1 MEITTLL
8 KANIRHKKGAF
19 ISVLI
24 LAFLIVTT
32 AAASFGARNNFET
45 ALHRAQNESDCPN
58 ITAMIAEKELTD
70 ELLSSVENSELVE
83 RVKVYDSI
91 DRSGDIICGN
101 KRDGNSWFF
110 QKLRDGIKLV
120 NKDFDGFEDTVPKLS
135 AGEIYLTT
143 GLQSKFECNIGDTVR
158 AEFSDGE
165 HQFKIKGFV
174 QEPVN
179 GAMMIGWKQ
188 VFISDEDFDSLKQ
201 QVSPYETDTRTSFF
215 KIVNIYKADKD
226 LNDAKF
232 GRQLNLET
240 GIISKSSGSLTL
252 AQSENYTGLLLRI
265 ILYVFIGF
273 VLILFIIVLVVI
285 FHSIKTEIEIDFV
298 NLGILKSQ
306 GFTNS
311 ALTKVIMLRYALA
324 ELIGAAL
331 GVLVSFPLERLLS
344 SVFKGIT
351 GIIPDKSLAVIET
364 SLLVLGMLA
373 LSALIIFISTRKLA
387 RISPVRAVSGG
398 KNEVYF
404 SSRLN
409 AQISGRALGA
419 SIAYRGFSS
428 AVKRYLGILIIAVI
442 LTFFTVTV
450 NIMAAM
456 VSSRK
461 AIEAMGATFY
471 DIGIELQTDASAEH
485 IEEYEELI
493 EKYSPIE
500 QKEYGNYQ
508 YISLNG
514 ENIYCEFIVQ
524 SDTFSMIKG
533 RAPTVD
539 NEIVITQAVSDA
551 LELSIGDEVTVE
563 GRKQKA
569 QFIVSGIMQSMN
581 DAGHAMGMSFDG
593 AKRLGA
599 KRVSYLSFVL
609 EDTSKIDE
617 IAAEL
622 NEKYSGIEANAY
634 DFEKEM
640 DEDVIIIAAN
650 VIRLVI
656 YGFSGVFA
664 LVSVLMVC
672 TGTFIQE
679 RQDLGIYK
687 AIGFTSGKLRRIF
700 AIRFFM
706 ISLIGS
712 IIGSVLAG
720 FFSADVLNMIF
731 SLFGIV
737 RVKTVNT
744 PLTYIGAATFICVL
758 ITVFAYFAARKVKWV
773 EVRELITE

>member
-8 KANIRHKKGAF
+8 RANIKHKKGSF

-45 ALHRAQNESDCPN
+45 ALHNAQKESDSPSV
-58 ITAMIAEKELTD
+58 IAMIAEKELTD
-70 ELLSSVENSELVE
+70 ELLASVENSELVE

-91 DRSGDIICGN
+91 DRSGDIICGD
-101 KRDGNSWFF
+101 KSDGNSWFF
-110 QKLRDGIKLV
+110 QKLRAGIKLV
-120 NKDFDGFEDTVPKLS
+120 NKDFDGFEDTIPELS
-135 AGEIYLTT
+135 SGEIYLTT
-143 GLQSKFECNIGDTVR
+143 GLQSKLECNIGDTVR
-158 AEFSDGE
+158 VGFEDGE

-174 QEPVN
+174 QEPVI

-201 QVSPYETDTRTSFF
+201 QLSPYETDTRTSYL

-252 AQSENYTGLLLRI
+252 AQSDNYTGLFLRI
-265 ILYVFIGF
+265 IIYVFIGF
-273 VLILFIIVLVVI
+273 VLILFAIVLVVI

-306 GFTNS
+306 GFTSSN
-311 ALTKVIMLRYALA
+311 LTKVIMLRYALA
-324 ELIGAAL
+324 ELIGAVL

-351 GIIPDKSLAVIET
+351 GIVPDKSLAVIET

-409 AQISGRALGA
+409 ASISGRALGA

-428 AVKRYLGILIIAVI
+428 AVKRYMGILIIAVI

-450 NIMAAM
+450 NIMAAI
-456 VSSRK
+456 VNSRK
-461 AIEAMGATFY
+461 AIEAMGSTFY
-471 DIGIELQTDASAEH
+471 DITIELQSDESAEH
-485 IEEYEELI
+485 IEEYEQLI
-493 EKYSPIE
+493 EKYTPIE

-514 ENIYCEFIVQ
+514 ENIICAYIVQ
-524 SDTFSMIKG
+524 PENFSMIKG

-551 LELSIGDEVTVE
+551 LELSIGDEAIVE
-563 GRKQKA
+563 GRKHKA
-569 QFIVSGIMQSMN
+569 QFIVSGIAQSMR
-581 DAGHAMGMSFDG
+581 DAGYSMGMNFEG

-609 EDTSKIDE
+609 EDTSKMDD

-622 NEKYSGIEANAY
+622 NDKYSGIEAKAY
-634 DFEKEM
+634 DYEKQM
-640 DEDVIIIAAN
+640 GEDVIVIAAKA
-650 VIRLVI
+650 IRLVI

-706 ISLIGS
+706 ISLAGS
-712 IIGSVLAG
+712 IIGSILAR
-720 FFSADVLNMIF
+720 FFSADLLNLIF
-731 SLFGIV
+731 SFFGIV
-737 RVKTVNT
+737 HVKTVNT
-744 PLTYIGAATFICVL
+744 PLTFIGAAAFICVL
-758 ITVFAYFAARKVKWV
+758 ITVFAYFAARKVKKV

>member
-8 KANIRHKKGAF
+8 RANIKHKKGSF

-45 ALHRAQNESDCPN
+45 ALHNAQKESDCPS

-70 ELLSSVENSELVE
+70 ELLASVENSELVE

-91 DRSGDIICGN
+91 DRSGDIICGD
-101 KRDGNSWFF
+101 KSDGNSWFF
-110 QKLRDGIKLV
+110 QKLRAGIKLV
-120 NKDFDGFEDTVPKLS
+120 NKDFDGFEDTIPELS
-135 AGEIYLTT
+135 SGEIYLTT
-143 GLQSKFECNIGDTVR
+143 GLQSKLECNIGDTVR
-158 AEFSDGE
+158 VGFEDGE

-174 QEPVN
+174 QEPVI

-201 QVSPYETDTRTSFF
+201 QLSPYETDTRTSYL

-252 AQSENYTGLLLRI
+252 AQSENYTGLFLRI
-265 ILYVFIGF
+265 IIYVFIGF
-273 VLILFIIVLVVI
+273 VLILFAIVLVVI

-306 GFTNS
+306 GFTSSN
-311 ALTKVIMLRYALA
+311 LTKVIMLRYALA
-324 ELIGAAL
+324 ELIGAVL
-331 GVLVSFPLERLLS
+331 GVIVSFPLERLLS

-351 GIIPDKSLAVIET
+351 GIVPDKSLAVIET

-373 LSALIIFISTRKLA
+373 LSALIIFISTRKLS

-409 AQISGRALGA
+409 ASISGRALGA

-428 AVKRYLGILIIAVI
+428 AVKRYMGILIIAAI

-450 NIMAAM
+450 NIMAAI
-456 VSSRK
+456 VNSRK
-461 AIEAMGATFY
+461 AIEAMGSTFY
-471 DIGIELQTDASAEH
+471 DITIELQSDESAEH
-485 IEEYEELI
+485 IEEYEQLI
-493 EKYSPIE
+493 EKYTPIE

-514 ENIYCEFIVQ
+514 ENIICAYIVQ
-524 SDTFSMIKG
+524 PENFSMIKG

-551 LELSIGDEVTVE
+551 LELSIGDEAIVE
-563 GRKQKA
+563 GRKHKA
-569 QFIVSGIMQSMN
+569 QFIVSGIAQSMR
-581 DAGHAMGMSFDG
+581 DAGYSMGMNFEG

-609 EDTSKIDE
+609 EDTSKMDD

-622 NEKYSGIEANAY
+622 NDKYSGIEAKAY
-634 DFEKEM
+634 DYEKQM
-640 DEDVIIIAAN
+640 GEDVIVIAAKA
-650 VIRLVI
+650 IRLVI

-706 ISLIGS
+706 ISLAGS
-712 IIGSVLAG
+712 IIGSILAR
-720 FFSADVLNMIF
+720 FFSADLLNLIF

-744 PLTYIGAATFICVL
+744 PLTFIGAAAFICVL
-758 ITVFAYFAARKVKWV
+758 ITVFAYFAARKVKKV